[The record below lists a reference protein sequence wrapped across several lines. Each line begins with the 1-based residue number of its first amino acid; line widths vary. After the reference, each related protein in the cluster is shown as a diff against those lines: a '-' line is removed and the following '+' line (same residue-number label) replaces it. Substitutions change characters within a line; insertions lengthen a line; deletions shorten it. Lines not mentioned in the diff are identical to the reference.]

1 MEVVAPW
8 DVIGWDE
15 SEGGSVK
22 RAWRGEGAL
31 GVMKGTLAGVMGHC
45 MRFIQGMVNVD
56 EGDGSEEGIKGGE
69 ETWLW

>member
-1 MEVVAPW
+1 M
-8 DVIGWDE
+8 
-15 SEGGSVK
+15 K

-31 GVMKGTLAGVMGHC
+31 GMMKGTLAGVMGHY
-45 MRFIQGMVNVD
+45 MRFVQGMVNVD